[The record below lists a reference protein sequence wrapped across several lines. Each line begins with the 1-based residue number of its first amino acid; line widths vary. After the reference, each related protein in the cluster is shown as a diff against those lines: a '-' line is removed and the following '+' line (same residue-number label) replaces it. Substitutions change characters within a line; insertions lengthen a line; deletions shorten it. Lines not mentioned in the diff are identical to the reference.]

1 MQTGG
6 ARFMSMFSCCA
17 GTCRLWL
24 RVSDAIVCAD
34 QQAATQEKL
43 FLEEE
48 QRKLARERKMK
59 MIEWVPRLFEQ
70 NHLTGEWVYK
80 YAE

>member
-1 MQTGG
+1 
-6 ARFMSMFSCCA
+6 
-17 GTCRLWL
+17 
-24 RVSDAIVCAD
+24 VSDAIVCAD
-34 QQAATQEKL
+34 QQVATQEKL

-59 MIEWVPRLFEQ
+59 MIEWVPQLFEQ